1 MPDVIADNGMAM
13 TRVDGSTDG
22 SLYALV
28 ETGPTPTASPSP
40 TASTSPIASPTP
52 TAKETP

>member
-1 MPDVIADNGMAM
+1 MPDVITDNGMAL

-28 ETGPTPTASPSP
+28 ETGPTPTAS
-40 TASTSPIASPTP
+40 TSPIESATP